1 MTEDDLKKGQRISP
15 RNPKTGTEVPT
26 SRVVVFKA
34 SAILNQRNNRHS
46 PVTMRDR
53 FASGH

>member
-1 MTEDDLKKGQRISP
+1 MADHRISP

-34 SAILNQRNNRHS
+34 SALLNRRNNRAIAAARW
-46 PVTMRDR
+46 PEPEFT
-53 FASGH
+53 G

>member
-1 MTEDDLKKGQRISP
+1 MTKDVLKNGRRISP
-15 RNPKTGTEVPT
+15 RNPKTGTEVST

-34 SAILNQRNNRHS
+34 SAILKQRINRHG

-53 FASGH
+53 FASRH